1 MACRRGRQRSRT
13 DHSERH
19 IPDNVD
25 QLTFKYMEMCKMESS
40 TDSDS
45 EISPRWSDTS
55 TLGCV
60 STAPGRGTLRRGVP
74 LTFKPAGRQ
83 GCYSLFLDPY
93 DGSSEES
100 EESNTEV
107 GVSSRQTRQQSK
119 GGGGGGGRLSGRRRR
134 INSHYPAT
142 VALREMVKNGMKDCL
157 IDQQPTSHKDSSDVQ
172 MKYGWDCELD
182 TLFSNSE
189 RDDDDDHRN
198 ITEEMV
204 TDSATRIQTVGIELQ
219 LNDSGLPS
227 TSSSTPHTPGLQTS
241 VETSSSQMLDS
252 CSERSP
258 SSCNLRSLCKRKGSF
273 PGTEVVELG
282 PRKRQCTVNMEDE
295 PEDKETD

>member
-1 MACRRGRQRSRT
+1 MACRRGRQRSRA

-60 STAPGRGTLRRGVP
+60 SRAPGRGTLRRGVP
-74 LTFKPAGRQ
+74 LTFKSAGRQ
-83 GCYSLFLDPY
+83 ACYSLFLDPY
-93 DGSSEES
+93 DGSSEDS
-100 EESNTEV
+100 EESNTDIS
-107 GVSSRQTRQQSK
+107 VSSRQTRQQSK
-119 GGGGGGGRLSGRRRR
+119 GGGGGCRLSGRRRR
-134 INSHYPAT
+134 LISHYPAS
-142 VALREMVKNGMKDCL
+142 VSLREMVKSGMRDCV
-157 IDQQPTSHKDSSDVQ
+157 IDQQPTSHKDNSDIQ
-172 MKYGWDCELD
+172 MKHGRDCELD
-182 TLFSNSE
+182 ALFSNCE
-189 RDDDDDHRN
+189 WDDQRS
-198 ITEEMV
+198 IAEEMV
-204 TDSATRIQTVGIELQ
+204 TDSTVHMGMELQ
-219 LNDSGLPS
+219 LNDSGLHS
-227 TSSSTPHTPGLQTS
+227 TRSSTPYTPGLQTS

-258 SSCNLRSLCKRKGSF
+258 SSCNLRSLCKRKEGF
-273 PGTEVVELG
+273 PGAEVVELG
-282 PRKRQCTVNMEDE
+282 PRKRQCTVYMEDE